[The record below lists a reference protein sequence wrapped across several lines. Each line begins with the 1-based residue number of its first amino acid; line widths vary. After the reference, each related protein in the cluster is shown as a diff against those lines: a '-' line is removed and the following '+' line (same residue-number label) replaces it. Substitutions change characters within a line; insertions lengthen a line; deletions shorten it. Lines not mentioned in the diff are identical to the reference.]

1 MAGKSRPQE
10 EVIKEFIEVHGNKY
24 DYSKVI
30 YTGAS
35 KNIIIICP
43 IHGDFK
49 LMAGKHKCGRGCK
62 DCRKIKE
69 KEERLSKA
77 KQYVIA
83 KFREVHGDFY
93 NYDKVVYNRND
104 EKVIITCPVHGDF
117 PQAPAGHKKGEK
129 CPSCSLEKRSSDRIE
144 KTKTTIIKDFKKV
157 HGNRYN
163 YDKVVYEDS
172 KKNVI
177 IVCPIHG
184 DFPKTPN
191 SHKAGKGC
199 HKCAMESP
207 TGWGH
212 TEWQKAG
219 EKSKNFDSFKIYIL
233 RCWNDQEEFYKI
245 GKTFK
250 KVKDRFNAK
259 SHMPYNYETVL
270 EEVFEN
276 AKEASIREVALKAKN
291 RENKYLPSINFNG
304 KQECFSK
311 NPCTD

>member
-1 MAGKSRPQE
+1 MYQK
-10 EVIKEFIEVHGNKY
+10 I
-24 DYSKVI
+24 
-30 YTGAS
+30 
-35 KNIIIICP
+35 
-43 IHGDFK
+43 
-49 LMAGKHKCGRGCK
+49 
-62 DCRKIKE
+62 IKE

-77 KQYVIA
+77 KQYVIE

-129 CPSCSLEKRSSDRIE
+129 CPSCSLEKRSSNRIE
-144 KTKTTIIKDFKKV
+144 KTKSNLIEDFKKV

-207 TGWGH
+207 TGWSH

-219 EKSKNFDSFKIYIL
+219 EKSKNFDSFKVYVI
-233 RCWNDQEEFYKI
+233 RCWNEEEEFYKI
-245 GKTFK
+245 GRTFRT
-250 KVKDRFNAK
+250 VKHRFK
-259 SHMPYNYETVL
+259 DKIGKYNYEVIKVEIGEAEDIYKL
-270 EEVFEN
+270 ESEMKSQN
-276 AKEASIREVALKAKN
+276 KEFSYVPKN
-291 RENKYLPSINFNG
+291 KFGGMY
-304 KQECFSK
+304 ECFSI
-311 NPCTD
+311 NPCTTKK

>member
-1 MAGKSRPQE
+1 MAAKSRPQE
-10 EVIKEFIEVHGNKY
+10 EVIKDFIEVHGNKF
-24 DYSKVI
+24 DYSKVT

-49 LMAGKHKCGRGCK
+49 LMAGKHKLGRGCK

-77 KQYVIA
+77 KQYVIE

-117 PQAPAGHKKGEK
+117 PQAPAGHKRGEK

-207 TGWGH
+207 TGWGY

-219 EKSKNFDSFKIYIL
+219 EKSKNFDNFKVYIL
-233 RCWNDQEEFYKI
+233 RCWNDEEEFYKI
-245 GKTFK
+245 GKTFTKIKLRYSRK
-250 KVKDRFNAK
+250 KE
-259 SHMPYNYETVL
+259 MPYNFEICKIIISKDFRFICEL
-270 EEVFEN
+270 EERLKREN
-276 AKEASIREVALKAKN
+276 RN
-291 RENKYLPSINFNG
+291 NKYLPLTYFGGRN
-304 KQECFSK
+304 ECFSK
-311 NPCTD
+311 IN